1 MMISQVDGAITDKSI
16 AFDERGCSQVPLS
29 PPFDAQRLDRLMDEA
44 GLDVLVVT
52 SKHNIQ
58 YLLGGYRYFFYS
70 SMDAHGLDRY
80 LPFFIYFRGM
90 PSEAAYIGS
99 PMERYEKDH
108 GKFWVEA
115 THFSNMTVAQSAKS
129 AVIQIALHGR
139 PRLRI
144 GVEMSFLPVEAFQIF
159 RAELPDAELSN
170 ATFTLELL
178 RAVKTPQELVLI
190 RGASDKVADSM
201 LDVFKSIGEGATKN
215 EIVQALERAEISR
228 GLKFEYCLIN
238 MGTTFNRAPSDQAW
252 KKGETLALDSGGNA
266 SGYIGDL
273 TRMAVLGKPD
283 AELVELLAE
292 IEEIQQAAR
301 RPIRSGA
308 RGGDIYIKPDAL
320 VERSPHKSYLEF
332 VAHGM
337 GLVSHEAPWLTD
349 RCSVPYPAYHADR
362 PLEAGMVLSIETTMQ
377 HPGRGFIKL
386 EDTLVVTDDGWEAFG
401 DQGHGWN

>member
-1 MMISQVDGAITDKSI
+1 MIRKTKEVITDMSSAADTGMHVKT
-16 AFDERGCSQVPLS
+16 
-29 PPFDAQRLDRLMDEA
+29 PPFDTERLDRLMEEA
-44 GLDVLVVT
+44 GLDVVIAT

-80 LPFFIYFRGM
+80 LPFFIYFKGS
-90 PSEAAYIGS
+90 PAEAVYIGS

-108 GKFWVEA
+108 GKFWVET
-115 THFSNMTVAQSAKS
+115 THFTNMTVAQSASS
-129 AVIQIALHGR
+129 AVAQLAQNGKR
-139 PRLRI
+139 RLRI
-144 GVEMSFLPVEAFQIF
+144 GVEMGFLPVEAFRVLQDG
-159 RAELPDAELSN
+159 LPDAQFIS

-178 RAVKTPQELVLI
+178 RAIKTPEELSVI
-190 RGASDKVADSM
+190 RQASEKVADAM
-201 LDVFKSIGEGATKN
+201 LEVFASIAEGDTKHT
-215 EIVQALERAEISR
+215 IVKALEKAEIRR

-238 MGTTFNRAPSDQAW
+238 MGVIFNRAPSDQAW
-252 KKGETLALDSGGNA
+252 KRGETLALDSGGNA

-273 TRMAVLGKPD
+273 TRMAVLGEPD
-283 AELVELLAE
+283 AELVDLLAE

-301 RPIRSGA
+301 RPIRRGA
-308 RGGDIYIKPDAL
+308 RGGDIYTVPDAL
-320 VERSPHKSYLEF
+320 VARSPNSSTLEF

-362 PLEAGMVLSIETTMQ
+362 PLESGMVLSIETTMQ
-377 HPGRGFIKL
+377 HPRRGFIKL

-401 DQGHGWN
+401 DQGRGWN